1 MGFDGVR
8 DSLESNR
15 ESPVAEFLEHSVA
28 TRSGVRFNT
37 GCLHEFSHSSS
48 RVETL
53 LFVVIP
59 ILHRMCEWLS
69 QGRLMVFVGDSTE
82 SSISSQGS
90 LLRWP
95 AASES

>member
-8 DSLESNR
+8 NSLESNR

-48 RVETL
+48 RVETCSLSSYRFCIECANGCPRGVLWYL
-53 LFVVIP
+53 LEIV
-59 ILHRMCEWLS
+59 LNH
-69 QGRLMVFVGDSTE
+69 Q
-82 SSISSQGS
+82 
-90 LLRWP
+90 
-95 AASES
+95 